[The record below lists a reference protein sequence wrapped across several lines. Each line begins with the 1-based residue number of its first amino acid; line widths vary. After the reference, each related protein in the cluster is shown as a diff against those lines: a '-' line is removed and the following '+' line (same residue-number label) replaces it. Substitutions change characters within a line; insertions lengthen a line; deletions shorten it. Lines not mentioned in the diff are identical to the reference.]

1 MFKLD
6 SSTTYILFVFLL
18 ILIVIIYAYDDTDIR
33 YSYQNKRIYDENINN
48 QYYIYNQTMI
58 DDVYPSYI

>member
-6 SSTTYILFVFLL
+6 SSTTYILFIFLLLL
-18 ILIVIIYAYDDTDIR
+18 ILIIYAYDDTDIK
-33 YSYQNKRIYDENINN
+33 YSYQNKKVNEESVNN

-58 DDVYPSYI
+58 DDIYPSYI